1 MSLGAGARGRHS
13 TKKSVV
19 SLRARGGEEDTR
31 VCIPL
36 EETKFLE
43 NWMGDRTVPS

>member
-1 MSLGAGARGRHS
+1 MSLGAARGRRS
-13 TKKSVV
+13 AKKSVV

-36 EETKFLE
+36 EETLE
-43 NWMGDRTVPS
+43 FELGLHG

>member
-1 MSLGAGARGRHS
+1 MSMASTARSRHG
-13 TKKSVV
+13 KKTEKSLV

-36 EETKFLE
+36 EENLRERESKHI
-43 NWMGDRTVPS
+43 